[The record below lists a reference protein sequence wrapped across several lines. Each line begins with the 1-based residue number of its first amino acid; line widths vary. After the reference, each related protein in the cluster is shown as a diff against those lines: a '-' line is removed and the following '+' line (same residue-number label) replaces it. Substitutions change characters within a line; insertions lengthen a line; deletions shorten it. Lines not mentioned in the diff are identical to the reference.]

1 MLFRSVLAVMRGLA
15 RDGMTMLV
23 VTHEMA
29 FAEDV
34 ADVAIVMDR
43 GAIVEQGRPGDVL
56 TDPRTPR
63 ARAFLSRLL
72 DRTARHPEPS
82 AAGVGKDR

>member
-1 MLFRSVLAVMRGLA
+1 
-15 RDGMTMLV
+15 MTMIV

-34 ADVAIVMDR
+34 ADVVDR
-43 GAIVEQGRPGDVL
+43 LDHGAIVEQGAPSNVL
-56 TDPRTPR
+56 LDPQTPR

-72 DRTARHPEPS
+72 DRTARHT
-82 AAGVGKDR
+82 G